1 MYKLCELNETEISA
15 VYDSYMVEDFPDNE
29 RKPLSMILEGV
40 REGRYVCY
48 GLFEEDARAE
58 VCLFDAENSDSEGR
72 LFDAENGDSERC
84 LFDAENG
91 DSERCLFDADKVLG
105 YAFLAFSKDVKDE
118 VLLDYLAV
126 RKDLRDRGLGS
137 EILKQLTLTLPGLRS
152 LIVEAEDPDRES
164 DAEELAIRNRR
175 IRFYTGNGLQDLKVT
190 VWLYYVYYRLL
201 EFRKDGSPTDPEALR
216 RSYDRIIRS
225 MMSADRANRMLK
237 LYPDKEP
244 FGE

>member
-29 RKPLSMILEGV
+29 RKPLSIILEGV

-48 GLFEEDARAE
+48 GLFEEDAR
-58 VCLFDAENSDSEGR
+58 SEGR
-72 LFDAENGDSERC
+72 LFDAGKGDSERC
-84 LFDAENG
+84 LFDAE
-91 DSERCLFDADKVLG
+91 KVLG

-126 RKDLRDRGLGS
+126 RRDLRDRGLGS

-152 LIVEAEDPDRES
+152 LIVEAEDPDRTR
-164 DAEELAIRNRR
+164 DVEELDIRNRR

-225 MMSADRANRMLK
+225 MMSADRADRMLK
-237 LYPDKEP
+237 LYPEDEQ
-244 FGE
+244 G